1 MSEQEKGM
9 KELAGE
15 FAKARDDV
23 KAIGEEIQGRMEKG
37 EKNFE
42 ALKEQADE
50 ALVTLNGLKA
60 QVQELEQKAARD
72 GTTEPVA
79 VKSIGQRLVES
90 EQFIKLVGEKAG
102 RGRASLELKNGELGD
117 YTAGALVQT
126 TRLPGIVQEP
136 HRRLVVRDL
145 LAGGTMGGNALEYV
159 EEDFFVNN
167 ADMAEEFSQ
176 KRQSSME
183 FKVKSTSAR
192 VIAHYMKASRQILD
206 DAPQLRS
213 IIDGR
218 LRYGLKLKEEEQLL
232 NGNGQGQN
240 LHGLLPQASNFAN
253 PTTMAGYTIIDQL
266 RLAALQVAL
275 AEFDATGFVI
285 NPKDWAEIE
294 LMKDSLG
301 RYIIGNP
308 QGTISASLWNLPVVA
323 TQAMA
328 AKSFLTGAFDMG
340 AQIFDRW
347 QDRVEVATENEDD
360 FIKNMVTILAEERL
374 AFAVYRPKAFVK
386 GTLAAV
392 TSP

>member
-72 GTTEPVA
+72 GATEPVA
-79 VKSIGQRLVES
+79 AKSIGQRLVES

-102 RGRASLELKNGELGD
+102 RGRASLELKDGELGD

-159 EEDFFVNN
+159 EEDFFANN
-167 ADMAEEFSQ
+167 ADMAEEYSQ